1 MKSENFPAYAGRYI
15 KKRHGG
21 IIPFD
26 AEKIFS
32 AIKKAVVSCGGND
45 FENVAALTCRV
56 IEAMNAE
63 FAARASAMDGRKAI
77 HQVEEIQD
85 LVVKALIKG
94 GHDQVGLAYVKHRLK
109 RAEAREGKALVK
121 ASVENISAYVG
132 DVDWQVRENANMGYS
147 VQGLNIHIAEEAIK
161 SFWLHQ
167 YSDAIRDAHVRGD
180 FHIHDLGFLGNY
192 CCGWDLKEL
201 LLKGFNGVP
210 FKVAAGPAKHL
221 DTALLQLTNFLYTMQ
236 GESAG
241 AQAVSNFDTL
251 LAPFVR
257 HDNLSYK
264 QVKRAMQQFVF
275 NMNVPTRVGFQTPFT
290 NITLDLF
297 CPSNMAKEA
306 VVIGGELL
314 DSCYGDYQGEMD
326 LINRAFCEVM
336 MAGDSEGRIFSYPIP
351 TFNVSKNWDWDA
363 PQLEWPF
370 SMAAKYGIPYFSNFI
385 NSDMDPED
393 ARSMCCRLR
402 LDNTELLKRGGG
414 LFGSNPLTG
423 SIGVV
428 TLNLPLAAYEAKG
441 NQAAF
446 LTRIAGLIDLAAES
460 LELKRKILEGYF
472 EQGLYPYS
480 RVYLAGIKDRTG
492 AYLTNHFS
500 TVGLV
505 GMHEA
510 LLNLG
515 IAGGITS
522 QEGHA
527 FAVEVLSFMREN
539 IQAKQ
544 IATGSL
550 YNLEATPAESTCYRL
565 ARKSLKVCP
574 EIVTSGD
581 KEPYFTN
588 SSQLPVGYTADIFE
602 ALNLQDNLQ
611 TQYTGGTVLHGFLGE
626 YIQDWRV
633 AMLLVKKSF
642 TIFKLPYLSLTP
654 TFSICSQHGYL
665 AGEQTTCP
673 HCGAATEV
681 WSRVT
686 GFYRPVQAYN
696 PGKQEEYHERTV
708 FDLSFAQVKASTKA
722 A

>member
-1 MKSENFPAYAGRYI
+1 MNYEGLYVR
-15 KKRHGG
+15 KRNGG
-21 IIPFD
+21 IVPFD
-26 AEKIFS
+26 GKKIFD
-32 AIKKAVVSCGGND
+32 AIKKAVVACGGDN
-45 FENVAALTCRV
+45 FERVAILTANVVR
-56 IEAMNAE
+56 AMNE
-63 FAARASAMDGRKAI
+63 EYHARVQGLAPDAGIK
-77 HQVEEIQD
+77 QVHSIEEIQD

-109 RAEAREGKALVK
+109 RAELREGKALIK

-132 DVDWQVRENANMGYS
+132 DVDWQVKENANMGYS

-167 YSDAIRDAHVRGD
+167 YRDEVRNAHVRGD
-180 FHIHDLGFLGNY
+180 MHIHDLGFLGNY

-201 LLKGFNGVP
+201 LLKGFNGVQY
-210 FKVAAGPAKHL
+210 KVAAGPAKHL
-221 DTALLQLTNFLYTMQ
+221 DTALLQVANFLYTMQ
-236 GESAG
+236 GEAAG
-241 AQAVSNFDTL
+241 AQALSNFDTL

-257 HDNLSYK
+257 HDGLTYK
-264 QVKRAMQQFVF
+264 QVKRAMQQFIF

-306 VVIGGELL
+306 VVVGGEYL
-314 DSCYGDYQGEMD
+314 DSCYGDYQEEMD
-326 LINRAFCEVM
+326 LINRAFCETM

-351 TFNVSKNWDWDA
+351 TFNVSKDWNWAD
-363 PQLEWPF
+363 PRLEWPF
-370 SMAAKYGIPYFSNFI
+370 AMAAKYGIPYFSNFI
-385 NSDMDPED
+385 NSDMSPED

-414 LFGSNPLTG
+414 LFGANPLTG

-441 NQAAF
+441 DHTAF
-446 LTRIAGLIDLAAES
+446 LTRIAELIDLAAES
-460 LELKRKILEGYF
+460 LELKRKVLEGYF

-480 RVYLAGIKDRTG
+480 KVYLAGIKERTG

-500 TVGLV
+500 TIGLV

-510 LLNLG
+510 LMNLG
-515 IAGGITS
+515 FTEGITS
-522 QEGHA
+522 KQGHA
-527 FAVEVLSFMREN
+527 FAVNTLRFMREN

-544 IATGSL
+544 IHTGNL

-565 ARKSLKVCP
+565 AKKALKVAP
-574 EIVTSGD
+574 QILVSGE

-588 SSQLPVGYTADIFE
+588 SSQLPVGYSEDIFE
-602 ALNLQDNLQ
+602 ALTLQDDLQ

-626 YIQDWRV
+626 QIEDWRV
-633 AMLLVKKSF
+633 AMMLVKKAF
-642 TIFKLPYLSLTP
+642 TNFKLPYLSLTP
-654 TFSICSQHGYL
+654 TFSVCSEHGYL
-665 AGEQTTCP
+665 AGEHFVCP
-673 HCGAATEV
+673 HCSKETEV

-696 PGKQEEYHERTV
+696 PGKQQEYRDRVE
-708 FDLSFAQVKASTKA
+708 FSMKEKAVA

>member
-1 MKSENFPAYAGRYI
+1 MSFSSYQGKYI
-15 KKRHGG
+15 RKRNGG
-21 IIPFD
+21 IVPFN
-26 AEKIFS
+26 AQKIFE
-32 AIKKAVVSCGGND
+32 AIKKAVVACDGSD
-45 FENVAALTCRV
+45 FEKVANLARKV
-56 IEAMNAE
+56 VQAMNEE
-63 FAARASAMDGRKAI
+63 FATRTANMDARKAI

-85 LVVKALIKG
+85 LVVKVLIKG

-161 SFWLHQ
+161 SFWLHH
-167 YSDAIRDAHVRGD
+167 YSDAVRETHIRGD

-201 LLKGFNGVP
+201 LVKGFNGVAY
-210 FKVAAGPAKHL
+210 KVAAGPAKHL
-221 DTALLQLTNFLYTMQ
+221 DTALLQLTNFLYTLQ

-257 HDNLSYK
+257 HDKLTYK
-264 QVKRAMQQFVF
+264 QVKRAMQQFIF

-297 CPSNMAKEA
+297 CPSNMADEA
-306 VVIGGELL
+306 VVVGGELQETT
-314 DSCYGDYQGEMD
+314 YGQYQEEMD
-326 LINRAFCEVM
+326 MVNRAFCEVM

-351 TFNVSKNWDWDA
+351 TFNVSKDWDWSA
-363 PQLEWPF
+363 SQLEWPF
-370 SMAAKYGIPYFSNFI
+370 KMAAKFGIPYFSNFI

-414 LFGSNPLTG
+414 LFGANPLTG

-428 TLNLPLAAYEAKG
+428 TLNLPLAAYETDSKDG
-441 NQAAF
+441 F
-446 LTRIAGLIDLAAES
+446 LTRIAELIDLAGES
-460 LELKRKILEGYF
+460 LDLKRKILEGYF
-472 EQGLYPYS
+472 DQGLYPYS
-480 RVYLAGIKDRTG
+480 RVYLAGIKERTG

-515 IAGGITS
+515 IDGGITS

-544 IATGSL
+544 IASGNL

-565 ARKSLKVCP
+565 AKKALKVAP
-574 EIVTSGD
+574 KIITSGER
-581 KEPYFTN
+581 EPYFTN
-588 SSQLPVGYTADIFE
+588 SSQLPVEYTEDLFE
-602 ALNLQDNLQ
+602 ALRLQDGLQ
-611 TQYTGGTVLHGFLGE
+611 TQYTGGTVQHGFLGE
-626 YIQDWRV
+626 QIEDWRM
-633 AMLLVKKSF
+633 AKDLVRKVF
-642 TIFKLPYLSLTP
+642 TLFRLPYFSLTP
-654 TFSICSQHGYL
+654 TFSICSMHGYL
-665 AGEQTTCP
+665 AGEHFICP
-673 HCGAATEV
+673 HCGMDAEV

-696 PGKQEEYHERTV
+696 PGKREEYKDRAEY
-708 FDLSFAQVKASTKA
+708 QVGSKGKAHA

>member
-1 MKSENFPAYAGRYI
+1 MNQTEYLGKYI

-21 IIPFD
+21 IVPFD
-26 AEKIFS
+26 DQKIFN
-32 AIKKAVVSCGGND
+32 AIKRAVVACDGSD
-45 FENVAALTCRV
+45 FEKVEVLTGKV
-56 IEAMNAE
+56 VEAMNDE
-63 FAARASAMDGRKAI
+63 FLARTEKMEAREAL
-77 HQVEEIQD
+77 HQVEDIQD

-109 RAEAREGKALVK
+109 RAEAREGRALVK

-167 YSDAIRDAHVRGD
+167 FSDGVEKAHVRGD
-180 FHIHDLGFLGNY
+180 FHIHDMGFLGNY

-201 LLKGFNGVP
+201 LLKGFNGVE
-210 FKVAAGPAKHL
+210 FKVAAGPAKHF

-251 LAPFVR
+251 LAPFIR
-257 HDNLSYK
+257 FDNLGYK
-264 QVKRAMQQFVF
+264 EVKRAMQQFIF

-297 CPSNMAKEA
+297 CPKNMSQEA
-306 VVIGGELL
+306 VVVNGEFQ
-314 DSCYGDYQGEMD
+314 DTCYGDYQNEMD
-326 LINRAFCEVM
+326 MINKAFCEVM
-336 MAGDSEGRIFSYPIP
+336 MSGDAEGRIFSYPIP
-351 TFNVSKNWDWDA
+351 TFNVSKDWDWDA

-370 SMAAKYGIPYFSNFI
+370 AMASKYGIPYFSNFI
-385 NSDMDPED
+385 NSDMNPED
-393 ARSMCCRLR
+393 SRSMCCRLR

-414 LFGSNPLTG
+414 LFGANPLTG

-428 TLNLPLAAYEAKG
+428 TLNLPLAAHEAKDWKG
-441 NQAAF
+441 F
-446 LTRIAGLIDLAAES
+446 LTRVAELIDLASES

-472 EQGLYPYS
+472 EQNLYPYS
-480 RVYLAGIKDRTG
+480 KVYLSGIKQRTG
-492 AYLTNHFS
+492 QYLTNHFS
-500 TVGLV
+500 TIGLV

-510 LLNLG
+510 LQNLG
-515 IAGGITS
+515 IDEGVTGKKGI
-522 QEGHA
+522 ELA
-527 FAVEVLSFMREN
+527 EECLEFMRSN

-544 IATGSL
+544 VATGNL

-565 ARKSLKVCP
+565 AKKALKAAPGVIC
-574 EIVTSGD
+574 SGD

-588 SSQLPVGYTADIFE
+588 SSQIPVDHTRDLFE
-602 ALNLQDNLQ
+602 ALSLQDGLQ
-611 TQYTGGTVLHGFLGE
+611 TKYTGGTVLHGFLGE
-626 YIQDWRV
+626 CIEDWRV
-633 AMLLVKKSF
+633 AKELVRRSF
-642 TIFKLPYLSLTP
+642 TMFKLPYFSLTP
-654 TFSICSQHGYL
+654 TFSICPEHGYIS
-665 AGEQTTCP
+665 GEHFECPTC
-673 HCGAATEV
+673 GTQTEV

-696 PGKQEEYHERTV
+696 PGKAEEYKNRQV
-708 FDLSFAQVKASTKA
+708 FVTNMESAESFAA
-722 A
+722 

>member
-1 MKSENFPAYAGRYI
+1 MNYEGLYVR
-15 KKRHGG
+15 KRNGG
-21 IIPFD
+21 IVPFD
-26 AEKIFS
+26 GKKIFD
-32 AIKKAVVSCGGND
+32 AIKKAVVACGGDN
-45 FENVAALTCRV
+45 FERVAILTASV
-56 IEAMNAE
+56 VKAMNE
-63 FAARASAMDGRKAI
+63 EYHARTQGLAPDAGIK
-77 HQVEEIQD
+77 QVHSIEEIQD

-109 RAEAREGKALVK
+109 RAELREGKALIK

-132 DVDWQVRENANMGYS
+132 DVDWQVKENANMGYS

-167 YSDAIRDAHVRGD
+167 YRDEVRTAHVRGD
-180 FHIHDLGFLGNY
+180 MHIHDLGFLGNY

-201 LLKGFNGVP
+201 LLKGFNGVQY
-210 FKVAAGPAKHL
+210 KVAAGPAKHL
-221 DTALLQLTNFLYTMQ
+221 DTALLQVANFLYTMQ
-236 GESAG
+236 GEAAG
-241 AQAVSNFDTL
+241 AQALSNFDTL

-257 HDNLSYK
+257 HDGLTYK
-264 QVKRAMQQFVF
+264 QVKRAMQQFIF

-306 VVIGGELL
+306 VVVGGEYL
-314 DSCYGDYQGEMD
+314 DSCYGDYQEEMD
-326 LINRAFCEVM
+326 LINRAFCETM

-351 TFNVSKNWDWDA
+351 TFNVSKDWNWND
-363 PQLEWPF
+363 PRLEWPF
-370 SMAAKYGIPYFSNFI
+370 AMAAKYGIPYFSNFI
-385 NSDMDPED
+385 NSDMSPED

-414 LFGSNPLTG
+414 LFGANPLTG

-441 NQAAF
+441 DHTAF
-446 LTRIAGLIDLAAES
+446 LTRIAELIDLAAES
-460 LELKRKILEGYF
+460 LELKRKVLEGYF

-480 RVYLAGIKDRTG
+480 KVYLAGIKERTG

-500 TVGLV
+500 TIGLV

-510 LLNLG
+510 LMNLG
-515 IAGGITS
+515 FTEGITS
-522 QEGHA
+522 KQGHA
-527 FAVEVLSFMREN
+527 FAVNTLRFMREN

-544 IATGSL
+544 IHTGNL

-565 ARKSLKVCP
+565 AKKALKVAP
-574 EIVTSGD
+574 QILFSGD

-588 SSQLPVGYTADIFE
+588 SSQLPVGYTEDIFE
-602 ALNLQDNLQ
+602 ALTLQDDLQ
-611 TQYTGGTVLHGFLGE
+611 TQYTGGTVLHGYLGE
-626 YIQDWRV
+626 QIEDWRV
-633 AMLLVKKSF
+633 AMMLVKKAF
-642 TIFKLPYLSLTP
+642 TNFKLPYLSLTP
-654 TFSICSQHGYL
+654 TFSICSEHGYL
-665 AGEQTTCP
+665 AGEHFACP
-673 HCGAATEV
+673 HCGKETEV

-696 PGKQEEYHERTV
+696 PGKQQEYRDRVE
-708 FDLSFAQVKASTKA
+708 FSMKEKAVA